1 MASSNF
7 RKGKVAIIGSG
18 LIGRCWSVIFSSAGY
33 HVALYDN
40 VASQI
45 PIALSDIEAQLCD
58 MEAKGLMRSDNVTA
72 KEAFKLVASF
82 DNLQSAVDGALYVQ
96 ECTPENLELKR
107 KVFDCLD
114 KCIASNETILASSTS
129 CIVPSKFTESL
140 KHRSQC
146 IVAHPV
152 GISPCYY
159 YYCYYHYYR
168 CREHYHWKAFIL
180 IASAK
185 FHGGRNN
192 LMINPPYYVPLVEVV
207 PAPWT
212 DSKITEA
219 TVAILKEIGQS
230 PVVMKKE
237 VNGFLLNRLQY
248 AVIMEAWRL
257 VEDGVCSAEDVE
269 TTMTEGLGLRYSLLG
284 PFETMHLNANEQGGP
299 RSLSGNTLDKLEEE
313 LSKTMPLDQL
323 NKRRELRDQRL
334 AALAIHR
341 RHERKENS

>member
-1 MASSNF
+1 MRVYLCEKKCWGFSGTLNLVTPLLTT
-7 RKGKVAIIGSG
+7 GNII
-18 LIGRCWSVIFSSAGY
+18 
-33 HVALYDN
+33 
-40 VASQI
+40 
-45 PIALSDIEAQLCD
+45 
-58 MEAKGLMRSDNVTA
+58 
-72 KEAFKLVASF
+72 
-82 DNLQSAVDGALYVQ
+82 LYVEAPLFVLFQ

-192 LMINPPYYVPLVEVV
+192 LMV
-207 PAPWT
+207 T
-212 DSKITEA
+212 S
-219 TVAILKEIGQS
+219 
-230 PVVMKKE
+230 
-237 VNGFLLNRLQY
+237 F
-248 AVIMEAWRL
+248 
-257 VEDGVCSAEDVE
+257 
-269 TTMTEGLGLRYSLLG
+269 
-284 PFETMHLNANEQGGP
+284 
-299 RSLSGNTLDKLEEE
+299 
-313 LSKTMPLDQL
+313 
-323 NKRRELRDQRL
+323 
-334 AALAIHR
+334 
-341 RHERKENS
+341 

>member
-114 KCIASNETILASSTS
+114 KCIASDETILASSTS

-146 IVAHPV
+146 IVAHP
-152 GISPCYY
+152 
-159 YYCYYHYYR
+159 
-168 CREHYHWKAFIL
+168 
-180 IASAK
+180 
-185 FHGGRNN
+185 
-192 LMINPPYYVPLVEVV
+192 INPPYYVPLVEVV

-212 DSKITEA
+212 DSKITEK

-284 PFETMHLNANEQGGP
+284 PFETMHLNANGIRDYCERYGENIEKVCKEQGGP
-299 RSLSGNTLDKLEEE
+299 RSLSGDTLDKLEEE
-313 LSKTMPLDQL
+313 LSETMPLDQL

-334 AALAIHR
+334 AAIAIHR